1 MKWMK
6 SIQRYV
12 NTHDV
17 HAMIVL
23 PDEINRVISIGVDAN
38 LFVDNPRK
46 KASLIAYP
54 PFQWGSNVSLA
65 SQSKI
70 LCLRHDRS
78 IEVWKLGDNQAP
90 KSNLD
95 DIMDC
100 DNALKVG
107 VISEYI
113 FNLIPFWNEMFNITS
128 VNFSLFKL
136 LKFAATSFW
145 MINLLKSLV
154 NWPKGKLVQRRQI
167 SNIEKWKKLRE
178 VISPI
183 YLRMGPNKK
192 YPLTIPPP

>member
-65 SQSKI
+65 SQAKI

-107 VISEYI
+107 VISACI
-113 FNLIPFWNEMFNITS
+113 FNLIPFWNEMFDITS
-128 VNFSLFKL
+128 LNFSLFKR
-136 LKFAATSFW
+136 LKFAATSFPNDQFT
-145 MINLLKSLV
+145 IAEYSELTDRKE
-154 NWPKGKLVQRRQI
+154 NWFKLQRQQI
-167 SNIEKWKKLRE
+167 SNIEKWNSF
-178 VISPI
+178 V
-183 YLRMGPNKK
+183 N
-192 YPLTIPPP
+192 

>member
-65 SQSKI
+65 SQAKI

-107 VISEYI
+107 IISVYFQFDPI
-113 FNLIPFWNEMFNITS
+113 LKLHVRSYLWGILGQWDILLLNFTS
-128 VNFSLFKL
+128 IGFTNF
-136 LKFAATSFW
+136 
-145 MINLLKSLV
+145 I
-154 NWPKGKLVQRRQI
+154 
-167 SNIEKWKKLRE
+167 
-178 VISPI
+178 
-183 YLRMGPNKK
+183 
-192 YPLTIPPP
+192 

>member
-65 SQSKI
+65 SQAKI

-107 VISEYI
+107 VISACI
-113 FNLIPFWNEMFNITS
+113 FNLIPFLSEMFDITS
-128 VNFSLFKL
+128 LNFSLFKH
-136 LKFAATSFW
+136 LKFVATSFLND
-145 MINLLKSLV
+145 NLL
-154 NWPKGKLVQRRQI
+154 
-167 SNIEKWKKLRE
+167 
-178 VISPI
+178 
-183 YLRMGPNKK
+183 
-192 YPLTIPPP
+192 